1 MCLYKRSTMGSEG
14 QQPPA
19 QPLAAVGKTLW
30 RQKQLSDFPKVPC
43 DGKCQPRP
51 GGNGEHCV

>member
-1 MCLYKRSTMGSEG
+1 MCLYKRSTTGSEG

-30 RQKQLSDFPKVPC
+30 RQKQPSDFPNVPC